1 MKKLNTY
8 DILSIL
14 VIIVFIIILLSRFDL
29 YPVFVDIYYH
39 MSVALSF
46 DKAGGVVLWD
56 FWEFAPEGRPHLYP
70 PLLHCIMLFLSEF
83 SGHIAA
89 GKFISF
95 IMFPASQV
103 TLWIFSREI
112 FSRKTGLY
120 SLVVLSSSM
129 MYFRLQNVTSAAALV
144 LVLMPLTFYAFEKEK
159 YTASV
164 ILLASCLYTHVGM
177 GPTALC
183 SFGLYSI
190 FCREKLRKAVKV
202 IAASLVLYIPWVIH
216 LIANMESLA
225 ASSPPS
231 SGQFMVFPWVLGII
245 GALICIR
252 RKKEFLIPVC
262 VLVCMIPMAFS
273 YPGRFSGH
281 SMLPLAM
288 LSGITLTEADNKLT
302 RSKRAVFVVGALLV
316 LSLVAP
322 TIGGQLQRGGTQQR
336 AIQEQ
341 SMQQRPIQEQSTQQR
356 PIQEQSMQQRTVQQQ
371 SMQQPRAPM
380 ESQRRLN
387 ITLASLLIALPGMQS
402 DSYLTSDNL
411 KMAEI
416 IKRNSLENEVVFI
429 HGGNWGCYVTSTTG
443 RPQVFGMW
451 QEVAADYEP
460 DPKSASVFVVMKGGK
475 VPRELVKIGETD
487 RWEVF
492 RAPEKKM
499 VDIPDATVNKGIV
512 YVIMMAALC
521 GLLYDFLRK

>member
-1 MKKLNTY
+1 
-8 DILSIL
+8 
-14 VIIVFIIILLSRFDL
+14 
-29 YPVFVDIYYH
+29 
-39 MSVALSF
+39 
-46 DKAGGVVLWD
+46 LWD

-120 SLVVLSSSM
+120 SLVVLSSSV

-144 LVLMPLTFYAFEKEK
+144 LVLVPLVFYAFEKQK
-159 YTASV
+159 YAASV

-183 SFGLYSI
+183 AFGLYSI
-190 FCREKLRKAVKV
+190 LCRERLRKAAKV
-202 IAASLVLYIPWVIH
+202 IGASLVLYIPWAIH

-225 ASSPPS
+225 ANSPPS

-262 VLVCMIPMAFS
+262 VLVCMIPIAFS

-288 LSGITLTEADNKLT
+288 LSGIALTEADNKLT
-302 RSKRAVFVVGALLV
+302 GSKRAVFVVGAVLV

-322 TIGGQLQRGGTQQR
+322 AVGGQLQRRGTQQR
-336 AIQEQ
+336 SIQEQ
-341 SMQQRPIQEQSTQQR
+341 SMQQR

-371 SMQQPRAPM
+371 SMQQPRVPM
-380 ESQRRLN
+380 EPQRRLN
-387 ITLASLLIALPGMQS
+387 ITLASLLVALPGMSS

-411 KMAEI
+411 RMAEI
-416 IKRNSLENEVVFI
+416 IKRNSLEDEVVFI
-429 HGGNWGCYVTSTTG
+429 RGGNWGCYVTSTTG

-460 DPKSASVFVVMKGGK
+460 DPKSASVFVLMRKERIPK
-475 VPRELVKIGETD
+475 ELVKVGETNK
-487 RWEVF
+487 WVVL
-492 RAPEKKM
+492 RAPEKKTI
-499 VDIPDATVNKGIV
+499 DIPYAIV
-512 YVIMMAALC
+512 RKEIIYMVLVAALV

>member
-8 DILSIL
+8 DFLSLL
-14 VIIVFIIILLSRFDL
+14 VIVVFIVVLLSRFDL

-83 SGHIAA
+83 SGHIAV
-89 GKFISF
+89 GKLISF

-144 LVLMPLTFYAFEKEK
+144 LVLVPLVFYAFEREK

-177 GPTALC
+177 GPLAVC
-183 SFGLYSI
+183 AFGLYSVL
-190 FCREKLRKAVKV
+190 CRERLRKAAKV
-202 IAASLVLYIPWVIH
+202 IAASLVLYIPWAIH

-225 ASSPPS
+225 ANSPPS
-231 SGQFMVFPWVLGII
+231 SGHFMVFPWVLGII
-245 GALICIR
+245 GALICVR

-262 VLVCMIPMAFS
+262 VLVCIIPIAFS

-288 LSGITLTEADNKLT
+288 LSGITLTEVDNKLT
-302 RSKRAVFVVGALLV
+302 GSKRAVFVVGALLV

-322 TIGGQLQRGGTQQR
+322 AVGGQVQRGGTQQR
-336 AIQEQ
+336 LTQQQ
-341 SMQQRPIQEQSTQQR
+341 SMQQRPIQ
-356 PIQEQSMQQRTVQQQ
+356 QSMQQK
-371 SMQQPRAPM
+371 PRVPM
-380 ESQRRLN
+380 EPQRRLN
-387 ITLASLLIALPGMQS
+387 ISLASLLVALPGMPS

-416 IKRNSLENEVVFI
+416 IKRNSLENEIVFI
-429 HGGNWGCYVTSTTG
+429 RGGNWGCFVTSTTG

-451 QEVAADYEP
+451 QEVATDYEP

-499 VDIPDATVNKGIV
+499 IDIPDATVKKGIV
-512 YVIMMAALC
+512 YVILVAALC